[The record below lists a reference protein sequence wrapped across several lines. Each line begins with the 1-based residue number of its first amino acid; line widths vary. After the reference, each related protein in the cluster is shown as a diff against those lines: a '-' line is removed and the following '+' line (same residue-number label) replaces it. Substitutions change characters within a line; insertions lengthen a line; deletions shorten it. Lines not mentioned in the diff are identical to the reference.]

1 MYRRLLC
8 VLTALLF
15 MVAVSACAENE
26 YKTTDK
32 KEIQTESTPTDV
44 SPGEMIVE

>member
-8 VLTALLF
+8 VLTALVF
-15 MVAVSACAENE
+15 MIAVSACAENE

>member
-8 VLTALLF
+8 ILTALLF
-15 MVAVSACAENE
+15 AVAVSACAENE
-26 YKTTDK
+26 YKVTDK
-32 KEIQTESTPTDV
+32 KEIQTESPPTDV

>member
-15 MVAVSACAENE
+15 TIAVSGCAENE

-32 KEIQTESTPTDV
+32 KEIQTESSPTDV
-44 SPGEMIVE
+44 PPGEMIVE